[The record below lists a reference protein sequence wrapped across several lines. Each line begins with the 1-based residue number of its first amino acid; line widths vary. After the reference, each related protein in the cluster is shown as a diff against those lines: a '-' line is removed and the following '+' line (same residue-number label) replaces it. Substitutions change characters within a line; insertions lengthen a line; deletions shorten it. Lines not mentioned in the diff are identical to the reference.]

1 MQRFAYRFR
10 LSVGIVALA
19 AACSSGAEQQVLRKY
34 FDASKLRDQ
43 GTLANVATVSFDRDQ
58 DGSVESF
65 SVVSVSDER
74 RTPLKLREYA
84 KEYQEAK
91 AADDEFLKKIRAYQ
105 EENKEA
111 IVRVTKA
118 EKAKARLGGNDVAVQ
133 AAWSKWRADLAEHSK
148 TLSEKRKLL
157 SGERRLAE
165 VSTYDARRPIN
176 VEEYDGELVAKDVT
190 IDARVRKGDQVS
202 NRQIVVTMEKAELKG
217 PGGDRSGRWI
227 VTGIK

>member
-1 MQRFAYRFR
+1 MQRFANRFT
-10 LSVGIVALA
+10 LSVGIIALA

-43 GTLANVATVSFDRDQ
+43 GTLANVATVSFDREQ
-58 DGSVESF
+58 EGSVDSF

-91 AADDEFLKKIRAYQ
+91 SADDEFLKKIRAYQ

-111 IVRVTKA
+111 IGRVTKA
-118 EKAKARLGGNDVAVQ
+118 EKAKAKIGGQDLAVQ
-133 AAWSKWRADLAEHSK
+133 TAWSKWRADLAEHSK
-148 TLSEKRKLL
+148 ALSEKRKLL
-157 SGERRLAE
+157 AGERRLAE
-165 VSTYDARRPIN
+165 ISTYDARRPIN

-190 IDARVRKGDQVS
+190 IDARVNKGGQVS
-202 NRQIVVTMEKAELKG
+202 NRQMVVTLEKAELKG
-217 PGGDRSGRWI
+217 KDGDRSGRWI